1 MRGGAVTELERQAMH
16 ALAVLAATV
25 PNFLKRIAE
34 ALERMNPPRESDH
47 V

>member
-1 MRGGAVTELERQAMH
+1 MY
-16 ALAVLAATV
+16 ALAVTI
-25 PNFLKRIAE
+25 PNLLKRIAE